1 MAKIQTASS
10 SSIPPKGTQT
20 TKMTN
25 LQPESVSRE
34 TLADSTLA
42 HSTYIT
48 KYFPGQEEAIRAYAE
63 FLTTAGIER
72 GLIGPREGERIWERH
87 IFNCLPVTQLLPQ
100 GASLFDIGSGA
111 GLPGIVIALARP
123 DLKVTLIEPLE
134 RRVEFLNEAVDDFA
148 AGGMEVTVFRG
159 RAQVVKKSADFVT
172 ARAVA
177 PMEKLKKIS
186 WHMVKTGGSLLA
198 MKGESAAN
206 EMVGIKGA
214 QLHEIKLEG
223 IELGRVISV
232 RKGSVIS
239 A

>member
-1 MAKIQTASS
+1 
-10 SSIPPKGTQT
+10 
-20 TKMTN
+20 MTN
-25 LQPESVSRE
+25 LQPESDPSQVSRE
-34 TLADSTLA
+34 TL
-42 HSTYIT
+42 IV
-48 KYFPGQEEAIRAYAE
+48 KYFPGQEGAIRAYADL
-63 FLTTAGIER
+63 LTTAGIER

-87 IFNCLPVTQLLPQ
+87 IFNCLPITQLLPI

-134 RRVEFLNEAVDDFA
+134 RRVEFLNEAVAAIA
-148 AGGMEVTVFRG
+148 AGGVEIEVIRG
-159 RAQVVKKSADFVT
+159 RAQDVKKSADFVT

-177 PMEKLKKIS
+177 PMEKLKKMS

-214 QLHEIKLEG
+214 KLHEIKLEG

-232 RKGSVIS
+232 GKGSPIG